1 MVEYSDRFALPLLSA
16 GQAQKELY
24 HNEAIAALDL
34 LGHASVISSGLS
46 SPPSTPTLG
55 QCWIVGASPT
65 GAWSGHAHALAG
77 WTGGGWRFVAPR
89 AGMIV
94 WDEANGYWIHH
105 DGSGWVSGVL
115 TASSLKIGGVQI
127 VGNQIA
133 AIADPTGG
141 AVIDSEA
148 RTAIGFVLEALRAHG
163 LIST

>member
-1 MVEYSDRFALPLLSA
+1 
-16 GQAQKELY
+16 
-24 HNEAIAALDL
+24 
-34 LGHASVISSGLS
+34 
-46 SPPSTPTLG
+46 
-55 QCWIVGASPT
+55 
-65 GAWSGHAHALAG
+65 
-77 WTGGGWRFVAPR
+77 
-89 AGMIV
+89 MIV

-115 TASSLKIGGVQI
+115 TASSLKIGGVQV

-148 RTAIGFVLEALRAHG
+148 RTAIGFVLEGLRAHG